1 MSKPPARLTARS
13 VVLSTLLGTHPAHA
27 TAAELIRLTE
37 DFGIK
42 ETTLRVAL
50 TRLVA
55 VGDLIR
61 SADGYRLSDRLLARQ
76 RRQDEAM
83 DPHSR
88 AWRGHWTMLVVTSVG
103 IDARTRALLRA
114 TLQNRRFGELREGV
128 WMRPDNIELDLA
140 ADVRML
146 LRVLSARD
154 DAPVEL
160 AGRLWDLP
168 GWVRVGQGLLD
179 ELAATS
185 GVSDRFVV
193 AAAIVRHLL
202 TDPMLPAELLPQ
214 DWPGAQL
221 RTAYAD
227 FAAEMAKRRNVD
239 QPVEAR

>member
-42 ETTLRVAL
+42 ETT
-50 TRLVA
+50 
-55 VGDLIR
+55 
-61 SADGYRLSDRLLARQ
+61 
-76 RRQDEAM
+76 
-83 DPHSR
+83 
-88 AWRGHWTMLVVTSVG
+88 
-103 IDARTRALLRA
+103 LRA